1 MLALQK
7 ETIGEIFLRE
17 LKNAKKSKGN
27 LFSLLHETIQKEHPS
42 EEEILNTLNKI
53 KDVNEAVIYDAS
65 LARFQIERN
74 GRSIRKTMDEIR
86 GMKVIGQ
93 DNFKYKMLMIRK
105 LNVLAAMTPEIL
117 TYIVLTAEA
126 FIRCGYGNA
135 KKFKK
140 DFGDYIKN
148 LHQVTPDNI
157 YVETTIAASAY

>member
-7 ETIGEIFLRE
+7 ETIGEIFLHE
-17 LKNAKKSKGN
+17 LKNTRKSKGS
-27 LFSLLHETIQKEHPS
+27 LFSLLYETIQKEHPS

-74 GRSIRKTMDEIR
+74 GRNIRKTIDEIR
-86 GMKVIGQ
+86 SMKVIGQ

-117 TYIVLTAEA
+117 TYVVLVAEA
-126 FIRCGYGNA
+126 FIRSGYGNA

-148 LHQVTPDNI
+148 LHQVTPDNL
-157 YVETTIAASAY
+157 YVETGAAVSAY

>member
-7 ETIGEIFLRE
+7 ETIGEIFLRK
-17 LKNAKKSKGN
+17 LKNTRKSKGS
-27 LFSLLHETIQKEHPS
+27 LFSLLYETIQKEHPS

-74 GRSIRKTMDEIR
+74 GRNIRKTIDEIR
-86 GMKVIGQ
+86 SMKVIGQ

-117 TYIVLTAEA
+117 TYVVLVAEA
-126 FIRCGYGNA
+126 FIRSGYGNA

-148 LHQVTPDNI
+148 LHQVTPDNL
-157 YVETTIAASAY
+157 YVETGAAVSAY